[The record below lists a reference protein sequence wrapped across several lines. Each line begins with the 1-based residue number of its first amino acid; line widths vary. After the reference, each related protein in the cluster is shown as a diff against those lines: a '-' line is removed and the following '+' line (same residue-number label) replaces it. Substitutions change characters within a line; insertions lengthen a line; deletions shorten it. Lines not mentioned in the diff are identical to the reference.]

1 MIGCCRHF
9 LYFHY
14 SKYFCFHYWFFC
26 FFTSQVY
33 KSGND
38 RKLICSRCGESSKE
52 NNPLNQVGSKYN
64 DDQNEIHTL
73 KTILEQAL
81 VLKLSNLASTI
92 AENLQNK
99 TPAFIYL
106 SCRDYLR
113 NKSRPRK
120 GSIEHAQQIS
130 VKRVARRSNPGLFG
144 FKSQYFYC
152 EKPCTDDK
160 KQCDRKN
167 FEIVSTINA
176 KTYTSTLE
184 IFRDREDIVP
194 KTLKDDYLQ

>member
-1 MIGCCRHF
+1 MAAVAISCIF
-9 LYFHY
+9 ITPSIFA
-14 SKYFCFHYWFFC
+14 FIIDFFV
-26 FFTSQVY
+26 FSLWQVY

-52 NNPLNQVGSKYN
+52 NNLLNQVGSKYN
-64 DDQNEIHTL
+64 DYQNEIHPL
-73 KTILEQAL
+73 KTILEQAH

-99 TPAFIYL
+99 TPTFIYL

-120 GSIEHAQQIS
+120 RLIEHAQQIR
-130 VKRVARRSNPGLFG
+130 VKRVTKRSNPGLFG
-144 FKSQYFYC
+144 FESQYFYC

-176 KTYTSTLE
+176 KIYTSTLE

-194 KTLKDDYLQ
+194 KTLKDDY